1 VTFLRIGVLQTRT
14 GIDPV
19 ENAVDLV
26 AGIAGLAAQGAE
38 LIFTPEMSGLLDRD
52 RARSAPLIRR
62 ECDDPVLAAIH
73 DAAQQ
78 HQVWIELGSLALRP
92 EGDGER
98 LVNRGFLIDAEG
110 RIVARYDKLHLFD
123 VDLPNGDSYRES
135 STYAPGD
142 RAVVAATPW
151 GGLGLS
157 VCYDVRFPALYAA
170 LARAGADVIAIPAA
184 FTRSTG
190 EAHWHTLIR
199 ARAIETGAFV
209 VAAAQTGVHAD
220 GRETYGH
227 SLVVDPWG
235 TIVLDMGT
243 EPGGAVAD
251 LDLSR
256 VATTRARIP
265 TLRAGRAFAVDA
277 LTDGGGLPRQ
287 AASAPVAQPDR
298 ATVS

>member
-1 VTFLRIGVLQTRT
+1 MRIGVLQTRT

-19 ENAVDLV
+19 ANAADLV
-26 AGIAGLAAQGAE
+26 AGIADLAARGGE

-52 RARSAPLIRR
+52 RARAASLVRHEA
-62 ECDDPVLAAIH
+62 DDTVLAAVR
-73 DAAQQ
+73 DAARN
-78 HQVWIELGSLALRP
+78 HRVWIELGSLALRP
-92 EGDGER
+92 ADGDQ
-98 LVNRGFLIDAEG
+98 LVNRGFLIDDDG
-110 RIVARYDKLHLFD
+110 GIVARYDKLHMFD

-135 STYAPGD
+135 HAYSPGD

-151 GGLGLS
+151 GGIGLT

-170 LARAGADVIAIPAA
+170 LAHAGADVIAVPAA
-184 FTRSTG
+184 FTRPTG
-190 EAHWHTLIR
+190 EAHWHTLLR

-209 VAAAQTGVHAD
+209 VAAAQSGVHAD
-220 GRETYGH
+220 GRATYGH

-235 TIVLDMGT
+235 TVLLDMGT
-243 EPGGAVAD
+243 EPGGAVVD

-256 VATTRARIP
+256 VAATRARIP
-265 TLRAGRAFAVDA
+265 SLHAGRAFTVDA

-287 AASAPVAQPDR
+287 TRRAPVAQPDR